1 MFKNVLNHMSRLNK
15 IPFNKT
21 YVKSFS
27 KLNGC
32 LISLGFEHGNLFETT
47 ACNIAISRNRKI
59 KRNYFS
65 FDIFDENRKSVLE
78 EVTRILRD
86 DVKKIAELNSSKI
99 DVC

>member
-1 MFKNVLNHMSRLNK
+1 MFKNVWNHSLKHK
-15 IPFNKT
+15 IHFYDT
-21 YVKSFS
+21 SIKSFS
-27 KLNGC
+27 KVNGC

-65 FDIFDENRKSVLE
+65 FDILDGNRKSVLE

-86 DVKKIAELNSSKI
+86 DVKNIQELNSSKI

>member
-1 MFKNVLNHMSRLNK
+1 MFKNVLNHLCHKNK
-15 IPFNKT
+15 IHFYKNSI
-21 YVKSFS
+21 KSFS
-27 KLNGC
+27 KINGC

-59 KRNYFS
+59 SRKYIS
-65 FDIFDENRKSVLE
+65 FDIFDENRRSVLE

-86 DVKKIAELNSSKI
+86 DVKNITELNSSKI

>member
-1 MFKNVLNHMSRLNK
+1 MFKNVLNHMCRLNK
-15 IPFNKT
+15 IHFYQTPI
-21 YVKSFS
+21 KSFS
-27 KLNGC
+27 KLNGG
-32 LISLGFEHGNLFETT
+32 LISFGFEHGNLLETT

-65 FDIFDENRKSVLE
+65 FDIFDENQKSVLE

-86 DVKKIAELNSSKI
+86 DVKNIRELNSSKI